1 MPRHRLRRLLLPGG
15 VLLLSY
21 VSLFVIHLRNSL
33 SPLAADLV
41 PPDLGYSAA
50 ANPRFQLLQMI
61 CLACFFM
68 VYGITLWNWRRL
80 HASPRTLAWSA
91 AVVGVLAWSLLPA
104 DSSDV
109 LEYIGFGRLAAVYHV
124 SPYLHT
130 YSEFTD
136 RFASSVTWD
145 DPMPYGPVVLPVFAL
160 AGLVS
165 EGHLFVAMYLI
176 KLAWLLI
183 HFMNAWLIY
192 RLAKS
197 ITVDPR
203 YALFVF
209 AFNPLIL
216 LEQLANGH
224 NDGPLILF
232 GLLAVLALQRGRG
245 ALAVVVALLSALIK
259 TSGLFWVAGIVVLLI
274 RQRRWRAVIL
284 GMTSSLAV
292 LALVFQAFPGFA
304 TQLAVMSTQWQYTE
318 DSLHAVLIGGSGTL
332 LGMFNRTWEYDD
344 LFRVDRLIFS
354 TLFIVVCARR
364 FASIRDVVS
373 LIRELALVLLAL
385 LLGCASS
392 LYPWYVAWLLPMAAL
407 TDSAPLRRTILAFSV
422 SVFALYAF
430 PYAMLE
436 ESPHRMV
443 WRGMRLV
450 VAFGVPTG
458 FWISQGIMEWGSARA
473 LARSPACLRKM
484 PELLRGYPPPE
495 NALESRQTDSFMPS

>member
-1 MPRHRLRRLLLPGG
+1 M
-15 VLLLSY
+15 
-21 VSLFVIHLRNSL
+21 FVIHLRNSL

-41 PPDLGYSAA
+41 PPDLGYSATA
-50 ANPRFQLLQMI
+50 HPVFQLLQMI
-61 CLACFFM
+61 CLACFFA
-68 VYGITLWNWRRL
+68 VYGITAWNWRWSD
-80 HASPRTLAWSA
+80 ASPRTLAWSA
-91 AVVGVLAWSLLPA
+91 VLVGVLAWSLLPA

-136 RFASSVTWD
+136 WFASYVTWD

-165 EGHLFVAMYLI
+165 EGHLFVAMYVI

-183 HFMNAWLIY
+183 HFLNAWLIY
-192 RLAKS
+192 QLAKS
-197 ITVDPR
+197 TAVDPR

-224 NDGPLILF
+224 NDGPLILC

-245 ALAVVVALLSALIK
+245 TLAVSLALLSALVK
-259 TSGLFWVAGIVVLLI
+259 TAGLFWFAGIVVLLI
-274 RQRRWRAVIL
+274 RQRRWRGLVL
-284 GMTSSLAV
+284 GITSSSATLAV
-292 LALVFQAFPGFA
+292 VFWVFPGSA

-318 DSLHAVLIGGSGTL
+318 DSLHAVLISGSGAL
-332 LGMFNRTWEYDD
+332 LGMLNRTWEYDD

-354 TLFIVVCARR
+354 ALFIAVCARR
-364 FASIRDVVS
+364 FASIRDVAS

-385 LLGCASS
+385 LLGYASS
-392 LYPWYVAWLLPMAAL
+392 LYPWYVAWLLPMASL
-407 TDSAPLRRTILAFSV
+407 TDSAPLRRTILVFSG
-422 SVFALYAF
+422 SVLALYAF

-443 WRGMRLV
+443 WRAMRLV
-450 VAFGVPTG
+450 AAFGVPIG
-458 FWISQGIMEWGSARA
+458 FWISQAITESGSPPAF
-473 LARSPACLRKM
+473 ARSRAGPREL
-484 PELLRGYPPPE
+484 PELLRVPE
-495 NALESRQTDSFMPS
+495 DALESRRSDPFVLS

>member
-1 MPRHRLRRLLLPGG
+1 LTPGSITISSVRRHPLRRLLLPGA
-15 VLLLSY
+15 VLFLSY

-50 ANPRFQLLQMI
+50 ANPILQLLQMI
-61 CLACFFM
+61 CLASFFT
-68 VYGITLWNWRRL
+68 VYGTTLWNWHRL
-80 HASPRTLAWSA
+80 DASPRTLAWSA
-91 AVVGVLAWSLLPA
+91 ALVGVLACSLLPA

-109 LEYIGFGRLAAVYHV
+109 LEYIGFGRLAAVYHA

-136 RFASSVTWD
+136 RFASYVTWD
-145 DPMPYGPVVLPVFAL
+145 DPMPYGPVVLPVFAF
-160 AGLVS
+160 ASLVS
-165 EGHLFVAMYLI
+165 ENHLFVAMYTI
-176 KLAWLLI
+176 KLVWLLI
-183 HFMNAWLIY
+183 HFLNAWLIY
-192 RLAKS
+192 HIAKS
-197 ITVDPR
+197 IAPDPR

-245 ALAVVVALLSALIK
+245 ALAVSLALLSALVK
-259 TSGLFWVAGIVVLLI
+259 TSGLFWFAGIVVLLI
-274 RQRRWRAVIL
+274 RQRRWRGLVL
-284 GMTSSLAV
+284 GITSSLAGLTV
-292 LALVFQAFPGFA
+292 VCWVFPGYA
-304 TQLAVMSTQWQYTE
+304 TQLAAMSTQWQYTE

-332 LGMFNRTWEYDD
+332 FRMLNRTWEYDD
-344 LFRVDRLIFS
+344 LFWVDRLIFS
-354 TLFIVVCARR
+354 ALFIVVCARR
-364 FASIRDVVS
+364 LASIRDIVS

-385 LLGCASS
+385 LLGYASS

-407 TDSAPLRRTILAFSV
+407 TDSGPLRRTILVFSV

-450 VAFGVPTG
+450 AAFGVPIG
-458 FWISQGIMEWGSARA
+458 FWIWQGITESGSARA
-473 LARSPACLRKM
+473 FATSPTQSARIAPIV
-484 PELLRGYPPPE
+484 
-495 NALESRQTDSFMPS
+495 ESSS

>member
-1 MPRHRLRRLLLPGG
+1 MPGQWLRRLLLPGTTI
-15 VLLLSY
+15 LLLSY
-21 VSLFVIHLRNSL
+21 VSLFVTHLRNSL
-33 SPLAADLV
+33 PSLAASLV

-50 ANPRFQLLQMI
+50 ANPILQLLQMI
-61 CLACFFM
+61 CLASFFTL
-68 VYGITLWNWRRL
+68 YGITLRNWRRL
-80 HASPRTLAWSA
+80 DASPRTLAWS
-91 AVVGVLAWSLLPA
+91 VGLVGILAWSLLPA

-109 LEYIGFGRLAAVYHV
+109 LEYIGFGRLAALYHV

-136 RFASSVTWD
+136 RFASYVTWD

-165 EGHLFVAMYLI
+165 EHHVFVAMYVI
-176 KLAWLLI
+176 KLVWLLI
-183 HFMNAWLIY
+183 HFVNAWLVYQI
-192 RLAKS
+192 AKS
-197 ITVDPR
+197 IAPDPR

-245 ALAVVVALLSALIK
+245 ALAVSLAVLSALVK
-259 TSGLFWVAGIVVLLI
+259 TSGVFWFAGIVVLLI
-274 RQRRWRAVIL
+274 RQRHWRSLVL
-284 GMTSSLAV
+284 GITSSLAA
-292 LALVFQAFPGFA
+292 LAGVFWVFPGSA
-304 TQLAVMSTQWQYTE
+304 TQLTVMSTQWQYTE

-332 LGMFNRTWEYDD
+332 LGMLNRTWEYDD
-344 LFRVDRLIFS
+344 LYRVDRLIFS
-354 TLFIVVCARR
+354 ALFIVVCARR

-385 LLGCASS
+385 LLGYASS
-392 LYPWYVAWLLPMAAL
+392 LYPWYVAWLLPVAAL
-407 TDSAPLRRTILAFSV
+407 TDSGPLRRTILVFSV

-436 ESPHRMV
+436 ESPHRVV

-450 VAFGVPTG
+450 AAFGVPIG
-458 FWISQGIMEWGSARA
+458 FWISQGIREWGSAPA
-473 LARSPACLRKM
+473 FARSRACPREM
-484 PELLRGYPPPE
+484 PELVRVHPP
-495 NALESRQTDSFMPS
+495 T

>member
-1 MPRHRLRRLLLPGG
+1 M
-15 VLLLSY
+15 
-21 VSLFVIHLRNSL
+21 FVIHLRNSL

-50 ANPRFQLLQMI
+50 ANPVFQLLQMI
-61 CLACFFM
+61 CLACVFT
-68 VYGITLWNWRRL
+68 VYGITLWHWRRL
-80 HASPRTLAWSA
+80 DASPRTLAWSA
-91 AVVGVLAWSLLPA
+91 ALVGVLAWSLLPA

-136 RFASSVTWD
+136 RFASYVTWD

-165 EGHLFVAMYLI
+165 EGHFFVAMYVI

-192 RLAKS
+192 QLAKS
-197 ITVDPR
+197 TAVDPR

-216 LEQLANGH
+216 LEELANGH
-224 NDGPLILF
+224 NDGPLILC
-232 GLLAVLALQRGRG
+232 GLLAVLALERGRG
-245 ALAVVVALLSALIK
+245 ALAVVMALLSALVK
-259 TSGLFWVAGIVVLLI
+259 APGLFWVAGIVVLLI
-274 RQRRWRAVIL
+274 RQRRWRDLIL
-284 GMTSSLAV
+284 GMTSSLAA
-292 LALVFQAFPGFA
+292 LALAFWAFPGSA

-318 DSLHAVLIGGSGTL
+318 DSLHAMLIGGSRTL
-332 LGMFNRTWEYDD
+332 LGMLNRTWEYDD
-344 LFRVDRLIFS
+344 LFKVDRLIFS
-354 TLFIVVCARR
+354 ALFIVVCARR

-385 LLGCASS
+385 LLGYASS

-443 WRGMRLV
+443 WRAMRLV
-450 VAFGVPTG
+450 AAFGVPIA
-458 FWISQGIMEWGSARA
+458 FWILQGLTESGSAPA
-473 LARSPACLRKM
+473 FARSRARPRDL
-484 PELLRGYPPPE
+484 PELLRVPPSSE
-495 NALESRQTDSFMPS
+495 DALESRQTDPFLLS

>member
-1 MPRHRLRRLLLPGG
+1 MRRHPLRRLLLPGT

-33 SPLAADLV
+33 APLGAELV

-50 ANPRFQLLQMI
+50 ANPTLQLLQMI
-61 CLACFFM
+61 CLASFFT
-68 VYGITLWNWRRL
+68 VYGTTLWNWHRL
-80 HASPRTLAWSA
+80 DASPRTLAWSA
-91 AVVGVLAWSLLPA
+91 ALAGVLAWSLLPA

-109 LEYIGFGRLAAVYHV
+109 LEYIGFGRLVAVYHV

-136 RFASSVTWD
+136 RIAPYVTWD

-165 EGHLFVAMYLI
+165 QHHVFVAMYLV
-176 KLAWLLI
+176 KFAWLLI
-183 HFMNAWLIY
+183 HFLNAGLIY
-192 RLAKS
+192 QIAKS
-197 ITVDPR
+197 TAADPR

-216 LEQLANGH
+216 LEELANGH

-232 GLLAVLALQRGRG
+232 GLLAVLAVQRGRG
-245 ALAVVVALLSALIK
+245 GLAIVLALLSALVK

-274 RQRRWRAVIL
+274 QQRRWRALIL
-284 GMTSSLAV
+284 GMTSSVA
-292 LALVFQAFPGFA
+292 ALGVVFWAFPGSA
-304 TQLAVMSTQWQYTE
+304 TQLAVMSTQWQYAE

-332 LGMFNRTWEYDD
+332 LAMLNRTWEYDD

-354 TLFIVVCARR
+354 ALFVVVCARR

-385 LLGCASS
+385 LLGYASS

-407 TDSAPLRRTILAFSV
+407 TDSGPLRRTILVFSV

-450 VAFGVPTG
+450 AAFGVPIG
-458 FWISQGIMEWGSARA
+458 FWISQEITESGSARA
-473 LARSPACLRKM
+473 FATSPTQSARIARSV
-484 PELLRGYPPPE
+484 
-495 NALESRQTDSFMPS
+495 ESASAP